1 MIIIDKPEIILTE
14 KGCSYFEFID
24 EFWLAKDS
32 GNNRAFHR
40 LCSLMRKMDAQSSVM
55 EKIDECSPELEGE
68 IQALKNICGEDL
80 KLKIYRFTFLSEK
93 VSTINDIKQLSDD
106 KFYASAILINHHLAD
121 NKWQSYLYQA
131 IVCKPK
137 LLYTGTE
144 LQNYYIHVYRNF
156 KCSVNISSDEKHDF
170 KIQGTFFCQQNAI
183 TSVCAHAA
191 LCMTLNNMP
200 DRKERLIFPED
211 VNKILKIDHKKKKVS
226 ADGLSDEDVFK
237 FLKDMGFNA
246 NWLNFFE
253 DTNTDYAEYIYRYIE
268 GGCPVL
274 LVFTTCSRER
284 KPIDLHV
291 VPVIGHNLN
300 SDSWRGE
307 AEIAYKESLPHHFC
321 CSSSWVNNF
330 IIHDD
335 NFGMY
340 LCLPIDALRNIILP
354 KYDPKFRPYLA
365 IAIVPSEIVIP
376 ADEAERVAKSII
388 RDILE
393 ICENAEIEFDNIW
406 IKRIADRRTPKILRT
421 MLVNREKYENHLKSE
436 TDFENNKFSTDEITA
451 IIGHLPDYFWLTE
464 ITLPDLYTANKHK
477 LIDLL
482 YRCDKKLND
491 MGKED
496 YTEEEIANRLI
507 QIRFPGTCYIN
518 RKSNNTINLSVKSHY
533 PLYRN
538 YKESRIPEW

>member
-1 MIIIDKPEIILTE
+1 MIIIDNPEIKLTE

-40 LCSLMRKMDAQSSVM
+40 LCSLMRKMDAQSAVI
-55 EKIDECSPELEGE
+55 EKIDEHSPELEGE
-68 IQALKNICGEDL
+68 IQALKNICEDDL
-80 KLKIYRFTFLSEK
+80 ELKICRFTFLSEK
-93 VSTINDIKQLSDD
+93 ASTINDIKQLSDD
-106 KFYASAILINHHLAD
+106 KFYASAILINHHLVD
-121 NKWQSYLYQA
+121 KKWQSYLYQA

-144 LQNYYIHVYRNF
+144 LQNYYIHIYRNF
-156 KCSVNISSDEKHDF
+156 DCSVNISSDDEHDF

-274 LVFTTCSRER
+274 LVFTTYPKER
-284 KPIDLHV
+284 NPIEMHV
-291 VPVIGHNLN
+291 VPVLGHNLN
-300 SDSWRGE
+300 SDSWRAE
-307 AEIAYKESLPHHFC
+307 AEIAYKETIRRRY
-321 CSSSWVNNF
+321 CSSSYWVNNF

-340 LCLPIDALRNIILP
+340 LCLPIDALRNILLP

-365 IAIVPSEIVIP
+365 IAIVPAEINTP

-388 RDILE
+388 NQIIE
-393 ICENAEIEFDNIW
+393 ICETAKIQFDNDW
-406 IKRIADRRTPKILRT
+406 IKRLADKRTPLVLRT
-421 MLVNREKYENHLKSE
+421 MLVSKEKYKK
-436 TDFENNKFSTDEITA
+436 D
-451 IIGHLPDYFWLTE
+451 LT
-464 ITLPDLYTANKHK
+464 
-477 LIDLL
+477 
-482 YRCDKKLND
+482 
-491 MGKED
+491 
-496 YTEEEIANRLI
+496 
-507 QIRFPGTCYIN
+507 
-518 RKSNNTINLSVKSHY
+518 
-533 PLYRN
+533 
-538 YKESRIPEW
+538 